1 MLPNLTKEEQKIVD
15 RYMELTDAFVVYDV
29 TNGIYMISVLEDT
42 YNYSTKYQLLADIKY
57 TLEEFE
63 KEIGGVEDEDFS
75 I

>member
-15 RYMELTDAFVVYDV
+15 RYMELTDAFVVYDA
-29 TNGIYMISVLEDT
+29 TNGIYMISVPEDT

-57 TLEEFE
+57 TLAEFE
-63 KEIGGVEDEDFS
+63 KEIGGVEDENFS